1 MKAAII
7 NQFGNPDVFEIKEVK
22 KPIIK
27 TNQVLIKV
35 NAVSINP
42 IDWKQRKGN
51 HKFILGS
58 PFPIILGYDVCGEVV
73 EVGNEIDKL
82 KIGDIVFGVLDNK
95 YGGALAQFAVG
106 HEKCFSNKPKDISN
120 EEAAAFPM
128 VSLTSLQALRNKV
141 NLKAGQTVLINGASG
156 GVGHIAIQIAKILG
170 AKVIAVA
177 SLKSKD
183 FVERFSPDIF
193 IAYNEQDVLNLD
205 KKVDVFFDVFGN
217 YTFPK
222 TKHLLNPGGVYINT
236 LPRPKILVH
245 KLYQLFSNGK
255 KVKTLLMKH
264 DNSDLDKIA
273 QWITEGKLK
282 ISIDKTFQLEQITEA
297 HEYAQKGHNK
307 GKNIIVI
314 ANPPKNT

>member
-7 NQFGNPDVFEIKEVK
+7 NQFGNPDVFEIKDVE
-22 KPIIK
+22 KPVIK
-27 TNQVLIKV
+27 PDQILINV

-82 KIGDIVFGVLDNK
+82 KIGDFVFGVLDNK

-106 HEKCFSNKPKDISN
+106 HEKCFAKVPNNISK

-128 VSLTSLQALRNKV
+128 VALTSLQALRDKA
-141 NLKAGQTVLINGASG
+141 NLKVGQTILINGASG
-156 GVGHIAIQIAKILG
+156 GVGHIALQMAKIMQ
-170 AKVIAVA
+170 AKVIAIA
-177 SLKSKD
+177 SDKSKN
-183 FVERFSPDIF
+183 FVKQFEPDEF
-193 IAYNEQDVLNLD
+193 IDYTKQNVFELNE
-205 KKVDVFFDVFGN
+205 KVDVFFDVAGN
-217 YTFPK
+217 YNFPK
-222 TKHLLNPGGVYINT
+222 IKHLLKPRGVYLNLAYLDTIKKM
-236 LPRPKILVH
+236 PIY
-245 KLYQLFSNGK
+245 KLHQLFSKGK
-255 KVKTLLMKH
+255 KAKTFVMKH
-264 DNSDLDKIA
+264 DNSDLNKIV
-273 QWITEGKLK
+273 QWINEEKLK

-307 GKNIIVI
+307 GKNVIVI
-314 ANPPKNT
+314 SK

>member
-7 NQFGNPDVFEIKEVK
+7 NQFGNPDIFEIKDVE
-22 KPIIK
+22 KPVIK
-27 TNQVLIKV
+27 PDQVLIKV

-95 YGGALAQFAVG
+95 YGGALGEFTVG

-120 EEAAAFPM
+120 EKAAAFPM
-128 VSLTSLQALRNKV
+128 VSLTSLQALRDKA

-156 GVGHIAIQIAKILG
+156 GVGHVAMQIAGIMG

-177 SLKSKD
+177 SSKSKD
-183 FVERFSPDIF
+183 FIEQFKPDKF
-193 IAYNEQDVLNLD
+193 IAYNEQDVLRLD
-205 KKVDVFFDVFGN
+205 KKVDIFFDVAGN

-222 TKHLLNPGGVYINT
+222 CKHLLNSGGVYINT

-245 KLYQLFSNGK
+245 KLHQLFSNGK

-273 QWITEGKLK
+273 QWINEGKLK
-282 ISIDKTFQLEQITEA
+282 ISIDKTFQLEQIAEA

-307 GKNIIVI
+307 GKNVIVI
-314 ANPPKNT
+314 SK

>member
-7 NQFGNPDVFEIKEVK
+7 NQFGNPDVFEIKDVE
-22 KPIIK
+22 KPVIK
-27 TNQVLIKV
+27 SDQVLIKV

-73 EVGNEIDKL
+73 EVGKEIDKL

-95 YGGALAQFAVG
+95 YGGALAEFAVG
-106 HEKCFSNKPKDISN
+106 HEKCFSIKPKDISN

-128 VSLTSLQALRNKV
+128 VSLTSLQVLRDKA

-156 GVGHIAIQIAKILG
+156 GVGHVAMQIAGIMG

-177 SLKSKD
+177 SSQSKN
-183 FVERFSPDIF
+183 FIEQFKPDMF
-193 IAYNEQDVLNLD
+193 IAYNEQDILKPD
-205 KKVDVFFDVFGN
+205 KKVDVFFDVAGN

-222 TKHLLNPGGVYINT
+222 CKHLLNPGGVYINT

-245 KLYQLFSNGK
+245 KLHQLFSNGK

-264 DNSDLDKIA
+264 DNSDLNKIA
-273 QWITEGKLK
+273 QWINEGKLK
-282 ISIDKTFQLEQITEA
+282 ISIDKTFRLEQIIEA

-314 ANPPKNT
+314 ANLPKNT